1 MYVKPKNKIRK
12 VDQLLN
18 MNLRLQKNS
27 LDKNNNK
34 KHRVGEMFL
43 NSLQVVTVVFKG
55 QVIFFK
61 MAENVDLKEK
71 DT

>member
-1 MYVKPKNKIRK
+1 
-12 VDQLLN
+12 
-18 MNLRLQKNS
+18 
-27 LDKNNNK
+27 
-34 KHRVGEMFL
+34 MFL

-55 QVIFFK
+55 QVIFLK

>member
-1 MYVKPKNKIRK
+1 
-12 VDQLLN
+12 
-18 MNLRLQKNS
+18 
-27 LDKNNNK
+27 
-34 KHRVGEMFL
+34 MFL